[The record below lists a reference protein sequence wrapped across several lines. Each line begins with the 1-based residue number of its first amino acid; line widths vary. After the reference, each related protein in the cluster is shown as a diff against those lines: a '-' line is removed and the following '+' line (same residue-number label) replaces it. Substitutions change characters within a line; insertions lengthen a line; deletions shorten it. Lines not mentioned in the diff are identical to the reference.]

1 MQAAGPD
8 WVGPLHI
15 PLFMRDLLNFFLKY
29 SSWLLFLLY
38 AVISCVMLFTTNPY
52 QHHVYLTSAGRL
64 ASSVYSAG
72 ASVSSYFSLR
82 DINDDL
88 QRRNAELEMQVLDLQ
103 QRNLAL
109 RDRLYSDTMTVDTV
123 LRRYSFIVARAINSS
138 TTRPF
143 NYITIQKGELDGV
156 KPEMGVVDR
165 NGVVGIVNITGKHT
179 ARIISLL
186 NPHLRLSCKVKGSQH
201 VGSLTWDGRD
211 AAHALLEELPRH
223 AKFHKGD
230 TIVTS
235 GFSTS
240 FPEGVPV
247 GVVESGVRGADDNFY
262 SLRIRLST
270 DFSTLSYVRV
280 IRDALTEDIRAVEED
295 IETPSSVSKAQ

>member
-1 MQAAGPD
+1 
-8 WVGPLHI
+8 
-15 PLFMRDLLNFFLKY
+15 
-29 SSWLLFLLY
+29 
-38 AVISCVMLFTTNPY
+38 
-52 QHHVYLTSAGRL
+52 
-64 ASSVYSAG
+64 
-72 ASVSSYFSLR
+72 
-82 DINDDL
+82 
-88 QRRNAELEMQVLDLQ
+88 
-103 QRNLAL
+103 
-109 RDRLYSDTMTVDTV
+109 MTVDTV

-262 SLRIRLST
+262 SLRIKLFT

-280 IRDALTEDIRAVEED
+280 DRK
-295 IETPSSVSKAQ
+295 SVV